1 MAAKARLLCPIR
13 SRRPL
18 SNVSLRRFFD
28 SGEPV
33 HALVATARDASSQAG
48 SEQLVGL
55 VHYLF
60 HRSTTRLHDVCYLQ
74 DLFVAPEHRGQRIAA
89 DLIAAVYAAAGECP
103 DVSLWRRA
111 PRFLAGWMGSQGD
124 NPMAPAIGAKACESR
139 RPQKRCGAC
148 WQGETSGPGSSRVDW
163 ITQTTNTSGRAA
175 RDKLAKH
182 AGLLCICM
190 RFRRPS

>member
-1 MAAKARLLCPIR
+1 MLLCGA
-13 SRRPL
+13 
-18 SNVSLRRFFD
+18 FWG

-55 VHYLF
+55 VHWPA

-74 DLFVAPEHRGQRIAA
+74 DLFVALPEHRGQRIAA
-89 DLIAAVYAAAGECP
+89 DLIAAVYTAAGERP

-124 NPMAPAIGAKACESR
+124 NPMAAAIGAKTCEAR
-139 RPQKRCGAC
+139 RPRKRCGAC

-163 ITQTTNTSGRAA
+163 TTHTTNTSGRAA

-182 AGLLCICM
+182 AGFIVYSHEL
-190 RFRRPS
+190 